1 MKSPSMMMLSNIR
14 SQDFEMDM
22 WWLWLRLLMGL
33 QGQFICQSILFLYKH
48 ILPTLEVYIYIYIQ
62 TRWIVPLTISSEN
75 KLVLAE
81 KSKPFMAFEIVLSK
95 TCSKSYPHEHS
106 DTVIP

>member
-22 WWLWLRLLMGL
+22 RWLWLHLLMGL
-33 QGQFICQSILFLYKH
+33 QGQFICQSILFLYKL

-62 TRWIVPLTISSEN
+62 TRWIVSLTISSEN
-75 KLVLAE
+75 KLVSSRE
-81 KSKPFMAFEIVLSK
+81 VKAFYGIRNRPQQNLFQELS
-95 TCSKSYPHEHS
+95 T
-106 DTVIP
+106 